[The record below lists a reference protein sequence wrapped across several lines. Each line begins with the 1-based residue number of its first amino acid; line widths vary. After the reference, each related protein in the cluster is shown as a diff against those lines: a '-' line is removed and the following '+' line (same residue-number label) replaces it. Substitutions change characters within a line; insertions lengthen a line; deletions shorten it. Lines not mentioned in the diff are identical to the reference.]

1 MQLKK
6 QKCHTFWTHYKS
18 TEILQ
23 AFYYFNIADYGIQL
37 KKTQI
42 SYLKI
47 LLLSFQTKASF
58 VFHLEVKAPE
68 SGERLERSTIQVA

>member
-6 QKCHTFWTHYKS
+6 QKCHILDYYKS
-18 TEILQ
+18 KRLE

-42 SYLKI
+42 SYLI
-47 LLLSFQTKASF
+47 RIS
-58 VFHLEVKAPE
+58 
-68 SGERLERSTIQVA
+68 

>member
-6 QKCHTFWTHYKS
+6 QKCHTFWIHYKS

-37 KKTQI
+37 KKNSNILSQNIRI
-42 SYLKI
+42 S
-47 LLLSFQTKASF
+47 
-58 VFHLEVKAPE
+58 
-68 SGERLERSTIQVA
+68 

>member
-6 QKCHTFWTHYKS
+6 QKWHTFWIHYKS

-23 AFYYFNIADYGIQL
+23 AFYYFNIADYGLQL

-47 LLLSFQTKASF
+47 LEYHEK
-58 VFHLEVKAPE
+58 VY
-68 SGERLERSTIQVA
+68 

>member
-1 MQLKK
+1 MQLKE
-6 QKCHTFWTHYKS
+6 QKCHTFWIHYKS

-42 SYLKI
+42 YIYIYINIIIIIFFQLLYFFSVTI
-47 LLLSFQTKASF
+47 LLPI
-58 VFHLEVKAPE
+58 LEPF
-68 SGERLERSTIQVA
+68 S